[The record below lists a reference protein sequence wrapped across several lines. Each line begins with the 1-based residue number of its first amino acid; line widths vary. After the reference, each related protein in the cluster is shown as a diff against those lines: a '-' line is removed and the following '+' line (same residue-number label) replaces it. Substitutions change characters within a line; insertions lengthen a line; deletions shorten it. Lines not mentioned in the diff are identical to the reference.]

1 MVAGSEIALG
11 ICDRD
16 RPFLKKCKILFAWRR
31 LSLTFLFYHC
41 SLEAEEFASLSVT
54 IATDEQT
61 EIIQFFSHSGKFSL
75 SRRVGCA
82 ESKILSLLIW
92 LALKAVFSASMPTV

>member
-41 SLEAEEFASLSVT
+41 SLKAEEFASLSVT

-61 EIIQFFSHSGKFSL
+61 EIIQMLKLSFHTAGSL
-75 SRRVGCA
+75 V
-82 ESKILSLLIW
+82 
-92 LALKAVFSASMPTV
+92 